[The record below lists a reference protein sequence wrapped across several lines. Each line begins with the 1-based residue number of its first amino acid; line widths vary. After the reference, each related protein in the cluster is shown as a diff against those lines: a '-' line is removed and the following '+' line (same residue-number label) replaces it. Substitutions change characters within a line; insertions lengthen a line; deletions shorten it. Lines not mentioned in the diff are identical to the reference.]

1 MSWSSDGR
9 YIAYEEQD
17 PKTKSDLW
25 ILPLD
30 ERKPFKFLSTPFNE
44 TQGQFSPDGRW
55 IAYVSDQSGRQEV
68 YVRSYP
74 ADGSEWQVST
84 NQGLQPRWREDG
96 KELFFLGSEGTED
109 FMAVSIDARP
119 SDRVLKIGEPRKLF
133 QFDVISQNQR
143 NSYDVL
149 SGQRFVLNLI
159 PRATGAPP
167 IITAITNWTAGLN
180 RNQ

>member
-1 MSWSSDGR
+1 VD
-9 YIAYEEQD
+9 
-17 PKTKSDLW
+17 
-25 ILPLD
+25 
-30 ERKPFKFLSTPFNE
+30 
-44 TQGQFSPDGRW
+44 
-55 IAYVSDQSGRQEV
+55 
-68 YVRSYP
+68 
-74 ADGSEWQVST
+74 
-84 NQGLQPRWREDG
+84 
-96 KELFFLGSEGTED
+96 
-109 FMAVSIDARP
+109 IDARP

-180 RNQ
+180 RNR